1 MNGVGNVTLNARSIE
16 MMNDLLKNVTEKN
29 MDFMNKMV
37 KYGTEQKV
45 QAMQNNM
52 KEFGIGTIL
61 DMYG

>member
-16 MMNDLLKNVTEKN
+16 IMNNLLKNVTEKN
-29 MDFMNKMV
+29 MDFMNKMLR
-37 KYGTEQKV
+37 YDTEQKV
-45 QAMQNNM
+45 QATQNSM

>member
-16 MMNDLLKNVTEKN
+16 IMNNLLKNVTEKN
-29 MDFMNKMV
+29 MDFMNKML
-37 KYGTEQKV
+37 KYDTEQKV
-45 QAMQNNM
+45 QAAQNSM